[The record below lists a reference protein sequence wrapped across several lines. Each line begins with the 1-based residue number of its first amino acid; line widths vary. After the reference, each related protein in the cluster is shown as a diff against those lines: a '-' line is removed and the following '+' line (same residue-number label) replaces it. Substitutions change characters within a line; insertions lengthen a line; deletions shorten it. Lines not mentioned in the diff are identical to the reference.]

1 MNGRAPKSLVL
12 VTVDCWRADH
22 AGFMGYPAPTTPF
35 LDGLAAESLVFP
47 KAIVTG
53 APTYYSFPGLLASR
67 FPLSLGREVVG
78 LAPGEVTLATV
89 LERSGYETAAFVAA
103 NPYLSARFGYQ
114 QGFGVFRDFLSEE
127 AARSY
132 VMNSGERRQQAAQR
146 PRARTRFNQRVAK
159 LAHAFGPV
167 GAMYDELYFQYCQR
181 IAAPKN
187 ESWDSLRRFPAA
199 DVLVNEACTWLASLG
214 QRPFFL
220 WLHLMDP
227 HAPYY
232 PPPQAIEAMGAG
244 RVRPARGR
252 YLNESWNRCDLGPG
266 RLRKYRDEIVRLHD
280 AGVRWV
286 DIQMAR
292 LVEALRASGRWESCV
307 VALTADHGE
316 EFLDHGGRFHLPSRA
331 YQESLHVPLLLRV
344 PGVGKKVSSEA
355 PFSHLH
361 LAPTI
366 LDAIGIEPPA
376 EFEGR
381 SYWREVQA
389 GAGWGLAVSE
399 SVGRCTNP
407 MDPEKRLGSRVL
419 VVQDRRHKLVL
430 DFERRT
436 EELFDLDADPG
447 EQRILPQDAEKTIRV
462 RLLRAALQH
471 LEGRDREPKA
481 ALALA
486 ARVRQFGLELSR
498 PEMPS
503 ETAAT

>member
-1 MNGRAPKSLVL
+1 MNGRARKSLVL

-35 LDGLAAESLVFP
+35 LDRLAAESLVFP

-78 LAPGEVTLATV
+78 LAPGELALAAV
-89 LERSGYETAAFVAA
+89 FEKAGYETAAYVAA

-114 QGFGVFRDFLSEE
+114 QGFGVFRDFFVEE
-127 AARSY
+127 SARS
-132 VMNSGERRQQAAQR
+132 GDRRHTAQR
-146 PRARTRFNQRVAK
+146 PRARTRFNQRLAK
-159 LAHAFGPV
+159 LAHGLGPV
-167 GAMYDELYFQYCQR
+167 GAWYDELYFQYCQR
-181 IAAPKN
+181 IAPKHQ
-187 ESWDSLRRFPAA
+187 SWDSLRRFPAA

-214 QRPFFL
+214 PRPFFL

-232 PPPQAIEAMGAG
+232 PPPQAIEAMGTG

-252 YLNESWNRCDLGPG
+252 YLNESWNRGDLGPS

-280 AGVRWV
+280 AGIRWV
-286 DIQMAR
+286 DMQLAR
-292 LVEALRASGRWESCV
+292 LVEALRASSRWDSCV
-307 VALTADHGE
+307 FALTADHGE

-331 YQESLHVPLLLRV
+331 YQEILHVPLLLRV
-344 PGVGKKVSSEA
+344 PGVGTKLLSDA

-366 LDAIGIEPPA
+366 LDAIGIEPPP

-381 SYWREVQA
+381 SYWPQVQA
-389 GAGWGLAVSE
+389 GTGWELAVSE

-407 MDPEKRLGSRVL
+407 MEPEKRLGGRVL
-419 VVQDRRHKLVL
+419 AVQDRRHKLVL
-430 DFERRT
+430 DFERHT

-447 EQRILPQDAEKTIRV
+447 EQRVLAADAEKPIRA
-462 RLLRAALQH
+462 RLLRIALQH
-471 LEGRDREPKA
+471 LELRDREPKA

-486 ARVRQFGLELSR
+486 ARVRQIGLEWSHS
-498 PEMPS
+498 EMPS
-503 ETAAT
+503 ETPAT

>member
-1 MNGRAPKSLVL
+1 MSEVAPKSLVL

-35 LDGLAAESLVFP
+35 LDRLAAESLVFP

-78 LAPGEVTLATV
+78 LAPEEVTLAAV
-89 LERSGYETAAFVAA
+89 FQRAGYKTAAFVAA

-114 QGFGVFRDFLSEE
+114 QGFAAYRDFLIEE
-127 AARSY
+127 PAQ
-132 VMNSGERRQQAAQR
+132 SGDRQQTTR
-146 PRARTRFNQRVAK
+146 TPRARTRFNQQLAK
-159 LAHAFGPV
+159 FAHRLGPV
-167 GAMYDELYFQYCQR
+167 GAWYDELYFQYCQR
-181 IAAPKN
+181 IAAPRS
-187 ESWDSLRRFPAA
+187 ETWHSLRRFPTA

-214 QRPFFL
+214 PRSFFL

-232 PPPQAIEAMGAG
+232 PPPQAIEAMRTG
-244 RVRPARGR
+244 RPQPARAR
-252 YLNESWNRCDLGPG
+252 YLNESWNRGDLGPD
-266 RLRKYRDEIVRLHD
+266 RLRKYRAEIVQLHD
-280 AGVRWV
+280 AGIRWV
-286 DIQMAR
+286 DMQLAR
-292 LVEALRASGRWESCV
+292 LVEALRASSRWDSCV
-307 VALTADHGE
+307 FALTADHGE
-316 EFLDHGGRFHLPSRA
+316 EFLDHGGRFHPPSRA
-331 YQESLHVPLLLRV
+331 FQEMLRVPLLLRV
-344 PGVGKKVSSEA
+344 PGVGKKTLSDA

-361 LAPTI
+361 LAPTV

-389 GAGWGLAVSE
+389 GAGWELAVSE

-407 MDPEKRLGSRVL
+407 MVPEKRFGGRVL
-419 VVQDRRHKLVL
+419 AVQDRMHKLIL
-430 DFERRT
+430 DFERHA
-436 EELFDLDADPG
+436 EELFDLDADPD
-447 EQRILPQDAEKTIRV
+447 EQRVLPEDAEKTIRI
-462 RLLRAALQH
+462 RLLRTALHH
-471 LEGRDREPKA
+471 LERRGREPKT

-498 PEMPS
+498 SEMPS
-503 ETAAT
+503 ETPAT

>member
-1 MNGRAPKSLVL
+1 LNGCALKSLVL

-22 AGFMGYPAPTTPF
+22 AGFMGYAAPTTPF

-67 FPLSLGREVVG
+67 FPLSLGREVIG

-89 LERSGYETAAFVAA
+89 LERAGYETAAFVAA

-114 QGFGVFRDFLSEE
+114 QGFAVFRDFLSEE
-127 AARSY
+127 SARSY
-132 VMNSGERRQQAAQR
+132 VMNSGDRKHTVQSA
-146 PRARTRFNQRVAK
+146 RARTRFNQRIAR
-159 LAHAFGPV
+159 LAHGLGPV

-199 DVLVNEACTWLASLG
+199 DVLVSEACAWLASLG

-232 PPPQAIEAMGAG
+232 PPPQAIGAMGAG
-244 RVRPARGR
+244 QVKPARGR
-252 YLNESWNRCDLGPG
+252 YLNESWNRSDLGPG
-266 RLRKYRDEIVRLHD
+266 RLHRYRDEIVCLYD
-280 AGVRWV
+280 AGIRRV
-286 DIQMAR
+286 DMQLAR
-292 LVEALRASGRWESCV
+292 LVEALRACSQWDSCV
-307 VALTADHGE
+307 LALTADHGE

-331 YQESLHVPLLLRV
+331 YQEILRVPLLLRV
-344 PGVGKKVSSEA
+344 PGAGKKSLSDA

-366 LDAIGIEPPA
+366 LDVIGIEPPP
-376 EFEGR
+376 EFEGS
-381 SYWREVQA
+381 SYWREVQS
-389 GAGWGLAVSE
+389 GAGWELAVSE

-407 MDPEKRLGSRVL
+407 MEPEKRLGGRL
-419 VVQDRRHKLVL
+419 LTVQNRRHKLIL

-447 EQRILPQDAEKTIRV
+447 EQRVLPEDAEKTIRV
-462 RLLRAALQH
+462 RLLRTAWQH
-471 LEGRDREPKA
+471 LERRGREPKA

-486 ARVRQFGLELSR
+486 ARVRQIGLEWSHS
-498 PEMPS
+498 EMPS
-503 ETAAT
+503 ETPAT